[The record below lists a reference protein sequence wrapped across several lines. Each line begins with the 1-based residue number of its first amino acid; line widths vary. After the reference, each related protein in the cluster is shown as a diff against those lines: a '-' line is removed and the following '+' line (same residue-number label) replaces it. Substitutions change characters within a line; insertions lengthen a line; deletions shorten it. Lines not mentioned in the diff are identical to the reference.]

1 MLFGQPPTIQVP
13 FRHIDWG
20 GVPLSTIDRQ
30 RVAAVWK
37 LEGLGY
43 NFAAGDWM
51 APANDAAP
59 AAPSLNGDALH
70 TLFVRRAD
78 GLAGCTE
85 GSAEEG
91 ELAAITDAKA
101 YEAVRCLVAGRRWQR
116 LTRSTRCRGFKD
128 ARGIGAN
135 PTPDATHC

>member
-1 MLFGQPPTIQVP
+1 M
-13 FRHIDWG
+13 
-20 GVPLSTIDRQ
+20 STIDRQ
-30 RVAAVWK
+30 RVAAVRK

-91 ELAAITDAKA
+91 ELAAITDARSLRGC
-101 YEAVRCLVAGRRWQR
+101 EVAWWQGRRRQG
-116 LTRSTRCRGFKD
+116 LTRSTRCRGFKGRKGNWRQSD
-128 ARGIGAN
+128 PGCHALLAYAVLL
-135 PTPDATHC
+135 TAH